1 MDCNPRVSSIH
12 GDSPGKNTGVGCHFL
27 LQGIFLTQ
35 GSNPVPS
42 FSCIDRR
49 VLYHCATWEA
59 QILSKTG
66 SLEFPETLGALEVVH
81 PSSSLLKV
89 STDSE
94 RAILGALEAHRKRL
108 KGSIALCEACVSWDQ
123 GLLETSLFLH
133 LACAVGL
140 IAVGVGTHLVLNLFK
155 KKN

>member
-1 MDCNPRVSSIH
+1 MV
-12 GDSPGKNTGVGCHFL
+12 T
-27 LQGIFLTQ
+27 
-35 GSNPVPS
+35 
-42 FSCIDRR
+42 
-49 VLYHCATWEA
+49 E
-59 QILSKTG
+59 
-66 SLEFPETLGALEVVH
+66 E
-81 PSSSLLKV
+81 
-89 STDSE
+89 DSE
-94 RAILGALEAHRKRL
+94 KAILGALEAHRKRL